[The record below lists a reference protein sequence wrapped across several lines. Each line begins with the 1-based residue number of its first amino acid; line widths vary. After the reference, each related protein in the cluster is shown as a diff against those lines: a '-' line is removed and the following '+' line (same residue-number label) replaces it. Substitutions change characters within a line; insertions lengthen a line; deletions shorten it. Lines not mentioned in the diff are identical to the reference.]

1 MANTDTPFGFKPVK
15 HLNGSPWNGKA
26 NVYYIPATDAV
37 ATFVGDAVKG
47 AGAADTTGKY
57 PTVTQATAG
66 AAVRG
71 VVIGFGDNPY
81 VMTHPD
87 TPNRT
92 YRPASTAMYA
102 FVVDDPQ
109 VIFEVQEDSDANS
122 ITAAMV
128 GLSTNFVVGTGSTV
142 TGKSAMELDSSD
154 TATDTTG
161 NCRILRLAN
170 REDNDL
176 GDYAKW
182 EILFGEHELGLTIST
197 DV

>member
-1 MANTDTPFGFKPVK
+1 MANNDTPFGFKPVK

-26 NVYYIPATDAV
+26 NVYYIPSTDNV

-47 AGAADTTGKY
+47 AGAADATGKY

-66 AAVRG
+66 AAVLG

-81 VMTHPD
+81 TMTHPD
-87 TPNRT
+87 NPNRS

-128 GLSTNFVVGTGSTV
+128 GLSTNFVVGSGSTV

-154 TATDTTG
+154 TATDTSG

-170 REDNDL
+170 RDDNEL
-176 GDYAKW
+176 GNYAKW
-182 EILFGEHELGLTIST
+182 EVLLAEHEFGLTIST

>member
-1 MANTDTPFGFKPVK
+1 MANLDTPFGFKPVK
-15 HLNGSPWNGKA
+15 HLNGAPWNGKV
-26 NVYYIPATDAV
+26 NTYYIPATDGTAV
-37 ATFVGDAVKG
+37 FKGDAVKS
-47 AGAADTTGKY
+47 AGSADTTGKF
-57 PTVTQATAG
+57 PTVTQGTAG
-66 AAVRG
+66 AAVLG
-71 VVIGFGDNPY
+71 VVVGFGDNPY

-87 TPNRT
+87 TPNRA

-128 GLSTNFVVGTGSTV
+128 GLSTNFVVGTGSTA

-154 TATDTTG
+154 TATDTSG
-161 NCRILRLAN
+161 NCRILRLVD
-170 REDNDL
+170 REGNEL
-176 GDYAKW
+176 GNYAKW
-182 EILFGEHELGLTIST
+182 EVLFGEHELGLTIST

>member
-15 HLNGSPWNGKA
+15 HLNGAPWNGKA
-26 NVYYIPATDAV
+26 NVYYIPSTDNTAV
-37 ATFVGDAVKG
+37 FVGDAVKG
-47 AGAADTTGKY
+47 AGSADATGKY
-57 PTVTQATAG
+57 PSVAQATAG
-66 AAVRG
+66 AAVIG

-81 VMTHPD
+81 TMTHPD
-87 TPNRT
+87 SPNRS
-92 YRPASTAMYA
+92 YRPAATAMYA

-128 GLSTNFVVGTGSTV
+128 GLSTNFVVGSGSTT
-142 TGKSAMELDSSD
+142 TGRSAMELDSSD
-154 TATDTTG
+154 TATDTAG

-170 REDNDL
+170 REDNEL
-176 GDYAKW
+176 GNYAKW
-182 EILFGEHELGLTIST
+182 EVLFGEHELGLTIST

>member
-1 MANTDTPFGFKPVK
+1 MANIDTPFGFKPVK
-15 HLNGSPWNGKA
+15 NLNGAPWNGKA
-26 NVYYIPATDAV
+26 NVYYIPSTDNV
-37 ATFVGDAVKG
+37 ATFIGDAVKS
-47 AGAADTTGKY
+47 AGSADDTGKY

-81 VMTHPD
+81 TMTHPD
-87 TPNRT
+87 TPNRN
-92 YRPASTAMYA
+92 YRPAATAMYA

-128 GLSTNFVVGTGSTV
+128 GLSTNFIVGSGSTT

-154 TATDTTG
+154 TATDTAG

-170 REDNDL
+170 REDNEL
-176 GDYAKW
+176 GNYAKW
-182 EILFGEHELGLTIST
+182 EVLFGEHELGLTIST

>member
-15 HLNGSPWNGKA
+15 HLNGSPWNGKV
-26 NVYYIPATDAV
+26 NVYYIPSTDNTAV
-37 ATFVGDAVKG
+37 FVGDAVKG
-47 AGAADTTGKY
+47 AGSADATGKY
-57 PTVTQATAG
+57 PSVAQATAG
-66 AAVRG
+66 AAVIG

-81 VMTHPD
+81 TMTHPD
-87 TPNRT
+87 SPNRS
-92 YRPASTAMYA
+92 YRPAATAMYA

-128 GLSTNFVVGTGSTV
+128 GLSTNFVVGSGSTV

-154 TATDTTG
+154 TATDTAG

-170 REDNDL
+170 REDNEL
-176 GDYAKW
+176 GNYAKW
-182 EILFGEHELGLTIST
+182 EVLFGEHELGLTIST

>member
-1 MANTDTPFGFKPVK
+1 MANLDTPFGFKPVK
-15 HLNGSPWNGKA
+15 HLNGNPWNGKV
-26 NVYYIPATDAV
+26 NTYYIPSTDNTAV
-37 ATFVGDAVKG
+37 FKGDAVKS
-47 AGAADTTGKY
+47 AGSADATGKF
-57 PTVTQATAG
+57 PTVAQATAG

-87 TPNRT
+87 TPNRD
-92 YRPASTAMYA
+92 YRPAATAMYA

-122 ITAAMV
+122 IGAAMV
-128 GLSTNFVVGTGSTV
+128 GLSANFVVGSGSTA

-161 NCRILRLAN
+161 NCRILRLVD
-170 REDNDL
+170 REDNAL

-182 EILFGEHELGLTIST
+182 EVLFGEHELGLTIST

>member
-26 NVYYIPATDAV
+26 NVYYIPSTDNTAV
-37 ATFVGDAVKG
+37 FVGDAVKG

-66 AAVRG
+66 AAVIG

-81 VMTHPD
+81 TMTHPD
-87 TPNRT
+87 TPNRS
-92 YRPASTAMYA
+92 YRPAATAMYA

-128 GLSTNFVVGTGSTV
+128 GLSTNFVVGSGSTV

-154 TATDTTG
+154 TATDTAG

-170 REDNDL
+170 REDNEL
-176 GDYAKW
+176 GNYAKW

>member
-1 MANTDTPFGFKPVK
+1 MANLDTPFGFKPVK

-26 NVYYIPATDAV
+26 NVYYVPSTDNTAI
-37 ATFVGDAVKG
+37 FKGDAVKG

-57 PTVTQATAG
+57 PTVAQATAG

-71 VVIGFGDNPY
+71 VVVGFGDNPY
-81 VMTHPD
+81 TMTHPD

-92 YRPASTAMYA
+92 YRPAATAMYV

-128 GLSTNFVVGTGSTV
+128 GLSANFVVGSGSTT

-161 NCRILRLAN
+161 NCRILRLVD
-170 REDNDL
+170 REDNAL

-182 EILFGEHELGLTIST
+182 EVLFGEHELGLTIST

>member
-1 MANTDTPFGFKPVK
+1 MANLDTPFGFKPVK
-15 HLNGSPWNGKA
+15 HLNGNPWNGKT
-26 NVYYIPATDAV
+26 NVYYIPSTDGTAV
-37 ATFVGDAVKG
+37 FKGDAVKS
-47 AGAADTTGKY
+47 AGSADTTGKY

-71 VVIGFGDNPY
+71 VVVGFGDNPY
-81 VMTHPD
+81 TMTHPD
-87 TPNRT
+87 TPNRD

-154 TATDTTG
+154 TATDTAG
-161 NCRILRLAN
+161 NCRILRLVD
-170 REDNDL
+170 REDNEL
-176 GDYAKW
+176 GNYAKW
-182 EILFGEHELGLTIST
+182 EVLFGEHELGLTIST

>member
-66 AAVRG
+66 AAVIG

>member
-1 MANTDTPFGFKPVK
+1 MANLDTPFGFKPVK
-15 HLNGSPWNGKA
+15 HLNGSPWNGQA
-26 NVYYIPATDAV
+26 NVYYIPSTDNPAV
-37 ATFVGDAVKG
+37 FKGDAVKS
-47 AGAADTTGKY
+47 AGSADTTGKY

-71 VVIGFGDNPY
+71 VIIGFGDNPY
-81 VMTHPD
+81 VMIQTD
-87 TPNRT
+87 TPLRA
-92 YRPASTAMYA
+92 YRPAATAMYCL
-102 FVVDDPQ
+102 VVDDPQ

-128 GLSTNFVVGTGSTV
+128 GLSTNFVVGSGSTA

-154 TATDTTG
+154 TATDTSG
-161 NCRILRLAN
+161 NCRILRLVN
-170 REDNDL
+170 RDDNAL

>member
-1 MANTDTPFGFKPVK
+1 MANNDTPFGFKPVK
-15 HLNGSPWNGKA
+15 NLNGAPWNGKA
-26 NVYYIPATDAV
+26 NVYYIPSTDNTAV
-37 ATFVGDAVKG
+37 FIGDAVKG
-47 AGAADTTGKY
+47 AGSADDTGKY

-66 AAVRG
+66 AAVIG

-81 VMTHPD
+81 TMTHPD
-87 TPNRT
+87 TPNRN
-92 YRPASTAMYA
+92 YRPAATAMYA

-109 VIFEVQEDSDANS
+109 VIFEVQEDSTGNS

-128 GLSTNFVVGTGSTV
+128 GLSTNFIVGSGSTT

-154 TATDTTG
+154 TATDTAG

-170 REDNDL
+170 REDNEL
-176 GDYAKW
+176 GNYAKW
-182 EILFGEHELGLTIST
+182 EVLFGEHELGLTIST

>member
-26 NVYYIPATDAV
+26 NVYYIPSTDNTAV
-37 ATFVGDAVKG
+37 FVGDAVKG

-66 AAVRG
+66 AAVIG

-81 VMTHPD
+81 TMTHPD
-87 TPNRT
+87 SPNRS
-92 YRPASTAMYA
+92 YRPAATAMYA

-128 GLSTNFVVGTGSTV
+128 GLSTNFVVGSGSTT
-142 TGKSAMELDSSD
+142 TGRSAMELDSSD
-154 TATDTTG
+154 TATDTAG

-170 REDNDL
+170 REDNEL
-176 GDYAKW
+176 GNYAKW
-182 EILFGEHELGLTIST
+182 EVLFGEHELGLTIST

>member
-26 NVYYIPATDAV
+26 NVYYIPSTDNTAV
-37 ATFVGDAVKG
+37 FVGDAVKG

-66 AAVRG
+66 AAVIG

-81 VMTHPD
+81 TMTHPD
-87 TPNRT
+87 TPNRS
-92 YRPASTAMYA
+92 YRPAATAMYA

-128 GLSTNFVVGTGSTV
+128 GLSTNFVVGSGSTV

-154 TATDTTG
+154 TATDTAG